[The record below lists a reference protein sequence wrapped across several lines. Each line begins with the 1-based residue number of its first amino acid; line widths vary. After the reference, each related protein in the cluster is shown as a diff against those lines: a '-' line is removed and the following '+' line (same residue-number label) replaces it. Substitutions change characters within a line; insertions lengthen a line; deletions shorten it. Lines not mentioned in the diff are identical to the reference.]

1 MGNKFV
7 KGLKK
12 DSRFGKVLA
21 VNFNPYKVCNF
32 NCIYC
37 GVGPTTDKTIER
49 KEFYP
54 PEMIFEEI
62 SNYIDRNGEP
72 NYIWVVGNGEPTLYS
87 SFGKLCNLIRR
98 MYPNVKIAISTN
110 ASLFYREDV
119 REEFSFLDLVLIELV
134 SVSHQEFSEI
144 CRQHEDIKIN
154 HLLEGIKLFREIFKG
169 EMILV
174 SVFLEGINDNQKNLD
189 GIKNLLLELK
199 PSAYILKNY
208 ACRGYKS
215 LDGEFKKIVQNTFN
229 DLPCEVIYKF

>member
-37 GVGPTTDKTIER
+37 GVGPTTDKTIDR

-54 PEMIFEEI
+54 PETIFEEI
-62 SNYIDRNGEP
+62 SSHIDKNGEP
-72 NYIWVVGNGEPTLYS
+72 DYIWVVGNGEPTLYS
-87 SFGKLCNLIRR
+87 SFKQLCNLIRR
-98 MYPNVKIAISTN
+98 MYPNIKIAVSTN

-119 REEFSFLDLVLIELV
+119 REEFSLLDLVLIELV

-144 CRQHEDIKIN
+144 CRQHEGINVNDII
-154 HLLEGIKLFREIFKG
+154 EGIKLFREGFKG
-169 EMILV
+169 ELIFV
-174 SVFLEGINDNQKNLD
+174 SVFLEGINDNKKNLD
-189 GIKNLLLELK
+189 GLKSLLLELQ
-199 PSAYILKNY
+199 PSIYILKNY

-215 LDGEFKKIVQNTFN
+215 LDGEFKKILQNTLH
-229 DLPCEVIYKF
+229 DLPFEVIYKF